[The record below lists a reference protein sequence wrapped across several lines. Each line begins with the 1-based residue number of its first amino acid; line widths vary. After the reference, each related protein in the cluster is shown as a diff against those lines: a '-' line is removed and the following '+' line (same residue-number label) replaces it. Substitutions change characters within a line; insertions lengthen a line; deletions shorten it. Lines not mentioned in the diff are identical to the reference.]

1 MITQVSANAWTSVVT
16 TTTDTVFQNRGGS
29 VMYVTTEST
38 SGRDTADGIAVPQLG
53 AVVISANKSVSVS
66 FDTTNGYVYFA
77 VV

>member
-16 TTTDTVFQNRGGS
+16 TTTDTVFQNRGGA

-66 FDTTNGYVYFA
+66 FDTTDGYVYFA
-77 VV
+77 AV